1 MFRNVKYV
9 PPNTPCPYQLVS
21 SSVQIPF
28 WGQHSWHTNVYVYPY
43 IRPHKKRRG
52 PTRKRKETY
61 NLYHY
66 LRCTVLSHVSTLMK
80 HDVPWSVTGDVL
92 FRIWTPVHTMPQ
104 TQMITIHRQR
114 MGLLHAPLTSTNNIG
129 LSTKAHFTRNRK
141 TPDCRSRTFNS
152 RWVTLFFCSS

>member
-1 MFRNVKYV
+1 MFLPTHHVHINLSVHLYKSPSGGNIPGIPMSMYIPTFAPTKRGVVPHGNVRKLTTFISTCDA
-9 PPNTPCPYQLVS
+9 PSIPCVD
-21 SSVQIPF
+21 F
-28 WGQHSWHTNVYVYPY
+28 DE
-43 IRPHKKRRG
+43 
-52 PTRKRKETY
+52 TRCSLICYGWCPLPDLDACAHHAK
-61 NLYHY
+61 
-66 LRCTVLSHVSTLMK
+66 
-80 HDVPWSVTGDVL
+80 
-92 FRIWTPVHTMPQ
+92 